1 MNQKILKRL
10 DNAISSTLIGK
21 SKDPDC
27 NVGAAISVIHKGQEV
42 FRNEY
47 GMADKEKKIP
57 MAKDSIFRCYSMTK
71 PVTSVAVMTLVEKGV
86 LSLSDTVS
94 TYLPGFKDQK
104 VLTEKGLIPAKREA
118 RLQDLM
124 DMTAGLTYPDAS
136 FPAGEKM
143 QEMID
148 EYYRKIFEEDTPTS
162 TYDLANLIGKQPL
175 EFHPEIGRASCRER
189 V

>member
-104 VLTEKGLIPAKREA
+104 VLTEKGWYRQREKRA
-118 RLQDLM
+118 
-124 DMTAGLTYPDAS
+124 
-136 FPAGEKM
+136 
-143 QEMID
+143 
-148 EYYRKIFEEDTPTS
+148 YRI
-162 TYDLANLIGKQPL
+162 
-175 EFHPEIGRASCRER
+175 
-189 V
+189 

>member
-86 LSLSDTVS
+86 FSLCRYQPFFRKHFLV
-94 TYLPGFKDQK
+94 FK
-104 VLTEKGLIPAKREA
+104 
-118 RLQDLM
+118 
-124 DMTAGLTYPDAS
+124 S
-136 FPAGEKM
+136 
-143 QEMID
+143 
-148 EYYRKIFEEDTPTS
+148 RKIG
-162 TYDLANLIGKQPL
+162 TYRIRK
-175 EFHPEIGRASCRER
+175 R
-189 V
+189 

>member
-1 MNQKILKRL
+1 MNTVWQIRKE
-10 DNAISSTLIGK
+10 DSDG
-21 SKDPDC
+21 
-27 NVGAAISVIHKGQEV
+27 KGQY
-42 FRNEY
+42 FPLLFD
-47 GMADKEKKIP
+47 DK
-57 MAKDSIFRCYSMTK
+57 A
-71 PVTSVAVMTLVEKGV
+71 VTSVAVMTLVEKGV

-104 VLTEKGLIPAKREA
+104 VLTEKGLVPAKREA

-175 EFHPEIGRASCRER
+175 EFPSGKDGVTVLC
-189 V
+189 

>member
-86 LSLSDTVS
+86 RDLKTKKCLRKKGW
-94 TYLPGFKDQK
+94 YRQR
-104 VLTEKGLIPAKREA
+104 EKRA
-118 RLQDLM
+118 
-124 DMTAGLTYPDAS
+124 
-136 FPAGEKM
+136 
-143 QEMID
+143 
-148 EYYRKIFEEDTPTS
+148 YRI
-162 TYDLANLIGKQPL
+162 
-175 EFHPEIGRASCRER
+175 
-189 V
+189 